1 MFWIGLFA
9 VFLLWLIERRLASIE
24 HAIKTL
30 RLTVEIPID
39 DGGGSDQP
47 EEKPKG
53 DVVAFRKRTG
63 GLLIDH

>member
-9 VFLLWLIERRLASIE
+9 IILLWLIERRLASIE

-47 EEKPKG
+47 KEKPRVVG
-53 DVVAFRKRTG
+53 NNVVALRK
-63 GLLIDH
+63 